1 MADPLALY
9 TSVMGRL
16 WEDERIRGQAAA
28 RIDARLAG
36 RRQGRSFARV
46 GSLSVR
52 NALKAASGQSPG
64 GFLQAHPGRGLQ
76 DACFARG
83 AALLHQRQGGLHLFD
98 YDQCADRCGGAF

>member
-36 RRQGRSFARV
+36 RRQGRSFTRV
-46 GSLSVR
+46 GSLSAR
-52 NALKAASGQSPG
+52 NALKAASGQSRAAV
-64 GFLQAHPGRGLQ
+64 FKRIRAGRLQ
-76 DACFARG
+76 DACLAQG
-83 AALLHQRQGGLHLFD
+83 ANLLHQRQGRLHLLD
-98 YDQCADRCGGAF
+98 DDQRPDRCGGAF